1 MIMSSPREILNLTEC
16 IYTKYSKY
24 YARKDENGILIDKV
38 SVIQKHIHVLQNFA
52 KCSG

>member
-1 MIMSSPREILNLTEC
+1 MIMLSPREILNLTEC
-16 IYTKYSKY
+16 IQNIPNIMQ
-24 YARKDENGILIDKV
+24 ENGILIDKV

>member
-1 MIMSSPREILNLTEC
+1 MFQILC
-16 IYTKYSKY
+16 KKGSV
-24 YARKDENGILIDKV
+24 ENGILIDKV